1 MNAPTTRLKVW
12 DLPTRLFHWALVV
25 LVGLA
30 WWSVS
35 DRNLQLHRICGSLVA
50 GLLVF
55 RLWWGLFGGSTARF
69 AAFLKGPGAVVSY
82 ARGLLGHGEPAAGH
96 NPMGGWS
103 VAALLSLLLAIVG
116 FGLFAVDVDGLESGP
131 FSYLVSY
138 EVGRTASH
146 LHDLMFDGLKVLV
159 VVHLAAI
166 GFYAVVKREDLVRA
180 MVDGRKALP
189 DAEAPLAPGKGWALV
204 VGLLIGAGVAAALIQ
219 LSN

>member
-55 RLWWGLFGGSTARF
+55 RLWWGLVGGSTARF
-69 AAFLKGPGAVVSY
+69 AAFLKGPGAVIAY
-82 ARGLLGHGEPAAGH
+82 ARGLLGHAEPAAGH

-103 VAALLSLLLAIVG
+103 VAALLALLLAIVG

-204 VGLLIGAGVAAALIQ
+204 VGLLMGAGVAAALIQ